1 MFQMQQLPTSD
12 EEQPGH
18 GPGFGNQQRPPCH
31 CRKLLTG
38 AGVLGVLGLCW
49 MALQKSPEFLAW
61 RFGSP
66 SLVEGQPE
74 AQEAWG
80 MGKVWQWHKDRLEAY
95 KKHKKTNWDAD
106 QQDKANGR
114 WEVFDGKTIRFKNK
128 PRVRREWRTLSDE
141 MKQKVADAFWKVK
154 TLTEA
159 EGQAL
164 YGPNFHNHDDMLM
177 LHSCATTDPRCDE
190 GHFGPQFMTFH
201 RALLLKYELALL
213 AVDPSIE
220 AMPYWNMAYDAQGG
234 KYEMDPIKGIFTNNY
249 FGDYYGNMG
258 MANYQVTNGLF
269 ANWPIAHWTSERF
282 GSKSHMAKGNP
293 CIEKE
298 YFKGTTASVCDRCC
312 MDTSGTCECDEDTDT
327 YSTFLRA
334 HDDCTPWVAR
344 WPEDPDALGPLGGT
358 YKLVYTEEDF
368 HNCTDIKQ
376 VRTWMEWQ
384 DCIEMSTFMC
394 SQRFKRISVEPGF
407 LSTFRK
413 LILPQM
419 QKRADAFSEDTDYGK
434 YVRKAVRKLT
444 DTAEQESQ
452 HSDAFTSVL
461 QELLKQLC
469 GDYMLFGFIR
479 DRVHLGKHQTPTY
492 PRFFHS
498 QAHIKFGK
506 DLLDV
511 TTSPNEAAAFTG
523 YHSDIDRSSMTWMI
537 NTQLANPFMDEAS
550 WLYPASQV
558 VNPTDDIAKGSSQ
571 GIGKGISG
579 PFAIY
584 DVMACAKDQ
593 DTYYQY
599 KVGESPWIPGTLLN
613 DVVNSGFP
621 FKNLF
626 TCDVPSR
633 CDGGCDGYTHYD
645 MLYWTAPE
653 RTPYTYDTLEHYY
666 YPDDDAADDAD
677 DGADDR

>member
-1 MFQMQQLPTSD
+1 
-12 EEQPGH
+12 
-18 GPGFGNQQRPPCH
+18 
-31 CRKLLTG
+31 
-38 AGVLGVLGLCW
+38 
-49 MALQKSPEFLAW
+49 
-61 RFGSP
+61 
-66 SLVEGQPE
+66 
-74 AQEAWG
+74 
-80 MGKVWQWHKDRLEAY
+80 
-95 KKHKKTNWDAD
+95 
-106 QQDKANGR
+106 
-114 WEVFDGKTIRFKNK
+114 
-128 PRVRREWRTLSDE
+128 
-141 MKQKVADAFWKVK
+141 
-154 TLTEA
+154 
-159 EGQAL
+159 
-164 YGPNFHNHDDMLM
+164 
-177 LHSCATTDPRCDE
+177 
-190 GHFGPQFMTFH
+190 
-201 RALLLKYELALL
+201 
-213 AVDPSIE
+213 
-220 AMPYWNMAYDAQGG
+220 
-234 KYEMDPIKGIFTNNY
+234 
-249 FGDYYGNMG
+249 
-258 MANYQVTNGLF
+258 
-269 ANWPIAHWTSERF
+269 
-282 GSKSHMAKGNP
+282 MAKGNP

-358 YKLVYTEEDF
+358 YKL
-368 HNCTDIKQ
+368 
-376 VRTWMEWQ
+376 

-394 SQRFKRISVEPGF
+394 SQRFKRISVDAGF

-419 QKRADAFSEDTDYGK
+419 QKRADAFSEDIEQDTDYGK

-452 HSDAFTSVL
+452 HSDAFTSISARCF
-461 QELLKQLC
+461 E
-469 GDYMLFGFIR
+469 DYMLFGFIR

-506 DLLDV
+506 DLLD
-511 TTSPNEAAAFTG
+511 
-523 YHSDIDRSSMTWMI
+523 
-537 NTQLANPFMDEAS
+537 AS

-558 VNPTDDIAKGSSQ
+558 VNPTDDIAKGLSQ

-621 FKNLF
+621 
-626 TCDVPSR
+626 TCPLPWRRAKEARRSGKAPS
-633 CDGGCDGYTHYD
+633 GGRLLKFADARD
-645 MLYWTAPE
+645 TALAE
-653 RTPYTYDTLEHYY
+653 LRREVRELQRAVVALQE
-666 YPDDDAADDAD
+666 ALCFFEVCA
-677 DGADDR
+677 